1 MGIYEHFAAKGITP
15 VQRTGVIPSATG
27 SGHVITCTARRWVVS
42 GQLYCFQLPP
52 ARGRREACKPFTDP
66 TSRITN
72 VRINRAA
79 AHRSKLSFGILSALP
94 ASSRLDVQKVR
105 LRRLAIGRT
114 KNLAE
119 RGGGVLFRRGC
130 VKPARRTGRADKRT
144 VFASAPL
151 PLVSATV
158 EAGAL
163 IFQSISGSEK
173 RSRDRKEAVGDRR
186 GRVATPVCGLARND
200 GRLRAEVASD
210 HSIPSGRGK
219 SCRKGVGNAV
229 SFPRPHRP

>member
-15 VQRTGVIPSATG
+15 VQRTGVISSATG

-79 AHRSKLSFGILSALP
+79 AHRSKLSFGIFSALP
-94 ASSRLDVQKVR
+94 SPSRLAVHKVQLCR
-105 LRRLAIGRT
+105 LVIGRT

-119 RGGGVLFRRGC
+119 RGGSVFSALPALRG
-130 VKPARRTGRADKRT
+130 R
-144 VFASAPL
+144 SAP
-151 PLVSATV
+151 
-158 EAGAL
+158 AGN
-163 IFQSISGSEK
+163 
-173 RSRDRKEAVGDRR
+173 
-186 GRVATPVCGLARND
+186 TN
-200 GRLRAEVASD
+200 
-210 HSIPSGRGK
+210 SIPPGRGK

>member
-52 ARGRREACKPFTDP
+52 AKGRREACKPFTDP

-79 AHRSKLSFGILSALP
+79 AHRSKLSFGIFSALP
-94 ASSRLDVQKVR
+94 ASNRLDVQKVR

-119 RGGGVLFRRGC
+119 RGGV
-130 VKPARRTGRADKRT
+130 P
-144 VFASAPL
+144 
-151 PLVSATV
+151 
-158 EAGAL
+158 
-163 IFQSISGSEK
+163 
-173 RSRDRKEAVGDRR
+173 
-186 GRVATPVCGLARND
+186 
-200 GRLRAEVASD
+200 RLRAEVASD

>member
-1 MGIYEHFAAKGITP
+1 MSRSCHSESVFAAKQVPLGCTLAWESVFPDKRERIATTSL
-15 VQRTGVIPSATG
+15 RTGFAMTARKRFTAKKGINPVLRTGFIPSATG

-79 AHRSKLSFGILSALP
+79 AHRSKLSFGIFSALP

-119 RGGGVLFRRGC
+119 RGVFRACGCGG
-130 VKPARRTGRADKRT
+130 
-144 VFASAPL
+144 
-151 PLVSATV
+151 LVS
-158 EAGAL
+158 
-163 IFQSISGSEK
+163 
-173 RSRDRKEAVGDRR
+173 
-186 GRVATPVCGLARND
+186 
-200 GRLRAEVASD
+200 
-210 HSIPSGRGK
+210 
-219 SCRKGVGNAV
+219 
-229 SFPRPHRP
+229 